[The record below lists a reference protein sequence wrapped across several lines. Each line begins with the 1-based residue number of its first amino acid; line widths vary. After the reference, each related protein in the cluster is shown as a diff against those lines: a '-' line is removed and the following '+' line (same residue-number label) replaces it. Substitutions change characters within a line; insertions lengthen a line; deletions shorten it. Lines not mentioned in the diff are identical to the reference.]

1 MSSPLQLHINKA
13 SLKWCMLFT
22 CALFYYATD
31 AQKVSV
37 TADRTKILL
46 GEQIVVQLK
55 AEDINEK
62 NDFLQNWFLFN
73 DSAAHI
79 QIVKKEPVDT
89 IEINGLNTYLQK
101 IIITSFDS
109 GRWQITPAS
118 LILQNRATGSKM
130 VLKAD
135 SLFIEVLPVDVSGLM
150 DYHVLKDIIDVE
162 AKPDYWLYILI
173 AASVIVL
180 AVLIW
185 LYIKQLSKK
194 KLQPVKAVYKGTV
207 LEHALE
213 KLKALQQQNLSAKG
227 QVKLFYTGLSEICRE
242 YFSEQLNID
251 ASHITSDEL
260 MVAVMVYLQDEKRRT
275 AFFQLLR
282 LIDAVKFAKY
292 LPEGIQDDE
301 AITTA
306 ITSLQHIDQLIKQA
320 KQHDN

>member
-1 MSSPLQLHINKA
+1 MFL
-13 SLKWCMLFT
+13 T
-22 CALFYYATD
+22 CALFFYAAD

-46 GEQIVVQLK
+46 GEQIIVQLK

-73 DSAAHI
+73 DSAEHI
-79 QIVKKEPVDT
+79 KIVKKESVDT

-101 IIITSFDS
+101 ITITSFDS
-109 GRWQITPAS
+109 GRWQITPAPV
-118 LILQNRATGSKM
+118 ILQNRATGSKTI
-130 VLKAD
+130 LKAD

-173 AASVIVL
+173 AVSVIVL
-180 AVLIW
+180 TVLIW
-185 LYIKQLSKK
+185 LYFKQLSKK
-194 KLQPVKAVYKGTV
+194 KPQPAKAVYKGTT
-207 LEHALE
+207 LEHAVKKIKE
-213 KLKALQQQNLSAKG
+213 LQQQNLPAKG
-227 QVKLFYTGLSEICRE
+227 QVKLFYTELSEICRE

-260 MVAVMVYLQDEKRRT
+260 MVAIMVYLQDEKRRT

-292 LPEGIQDDE
+292 LPEETQHGD
-301 AITTA
+301 AIITA
-306 ITSLQHIDQLIKQA
+306 IASLQHIDQLIKQTKA
-320 KQHDN
+320 A

>member
-1 MSSPLQLHINKA
+1 
-13 SLKWCMLFT
+13 MLFT
-22 CALFYYATD
+22 CALFYYAVD
-31 AQKVSV
+31 AQKISV

-46 GEQIVVQLK
+46 GEQIVLQLK
-55 AEDINEK
+55 AEDINDK

-73 DSAAHI
+73 DSSAHI

-109 GRWQITPAS
+109 GRWQITPPP
-118 LILQNRATGSKM
+118 IIIQNRATGSKT

-162 AKPDYWLYILI
+162 AKPDYLLYILI
-173 AASVIVL
+173 GTSVIVL
-180 AVLIW
+180 AVFIW
-185 LYIKQLSKK
+185 LYVEPLSKK
-194 KLQPVKAVYKGTV
+194 KTQPVKAVYKGTA
-207 LEHALE
+207 LEHALKKIKE
-213 KLKALQQQNLSAKG
+213 LQQQNPPAKG
-227 QVKLFYTGLSEICRE
+227 QMKLFYTELSEICRE
-242 YFSEQLNID
+242 YFSEQLNIQ

-260 MVAVMVYLQDEKRRT
+260 MVAIIVYLQDEKRRT

-292 LPEGIQDDE
+292 LPAEVHHDE
-301 AITTA
+301 AVTTA
-306 ITSLQHIDQLIKQA
+306 TASLQHIDQLIKQS

>member
-1 MSSPLQLHINKA
+1 
-13 SLKWCMLFT
+13 MLFT
-22 CALFYYATD
+22 YALFFYVAD
-31 AQKVSV
+31 AQKISV

-46 GEQIVVQLK
+46 GEQIIVQLK

-62 NDFLQNWFLFN
+62 NDFLQNWFQFN

-79 QIVKKEPVDT
+79 KIVKKKPVDT
-89 IEINGLNTYLQK
+89 IEINGLYTYLQK
-101 IIITSFDS
+101 IVITSFDS
-109 GRWQITPAS
+109 GRWQITPPPI
-118 LILQNRATGSKM
+118 ILQNRATGSKT

-162 AKPDYWLYILI
+162 AKPDYWLYILSGV
-173 AASVIVL
+173 SVIVL

-185 LYIKQLSKK
+185 LYVKQLSKK
-194 KLQPVKAVYKGTV
+194 KLQPVKAVYKGTA
-207 LEHALE
+207 LEHALQKIKE
-213 KLKALQQQNLSAKG
+213 LQQQNLSAKDK
-227 QVKLFYTGLSEICRE
+227 VKLFYTGLSEICRE
-242 YFSEQLNID
+242 YFSEQLNIQ

-260 MVAVMVYLQDEKRRT
+260 MVAIIVYLQDEKRRT

-282 LIDAVKFAKY
+282 LMDAVKFAKY
-292 LPEGIQDDE
+292 LPGEAQHDE

-306 ITSLQHIDQLIKQA
+306 ITSLQHIDQLIKQS